1 MARRRTVLTLSF
13 FLCAGSALAAQT
25 APVATLTA
33 VSGNVMVD
41 SGKGFVPVQDGA
53 TLAAGARV
61 LIGRGSAASIAYS
74 GVKDCVQLLNTRG
87 VTKVQP
93 ACPSM
98 ASAMTRSIVSGNLAP
113 AAMALP
119 VVYGVSTDGTS
130 GTITSGTTLATGSVT
145 SGGTT
150 TGGTTV
156 GAVDGSTG
164 GVSTGSTGGTGTSV
178 PVVTGSTGGIST
190 GTDTSG
196 SDLGGTGGSVDV
208 STGTGSD
215 TGGVVGG
222 VLGSD
227 NSGSVSTG
235 GSTVGSGSGQ
245 VVGDSGVVG
254 NTPGAVLGTI
264 AFGDVSTD
272 PAREASPSPTL

>member
-41 SGKGFVPVQDGA
+41 SGKGFVAVQDGA
-53 TLAAGARV
+53 ALTAGARV
-61 LIGRGSAASIAYS
+61 LVGRNSAAKIAYS
-74 GVKDCVQLLNTRG
+74 GVKDCVQLLNNRG

-98 ASAMTRSIVSGNLAP
+98 ASAMTRSIVSGSVTP

-119 VVYGVSTDGTS
+119 VVYGVSTDAAS
-130 GTITSGTTLATGSVT
+130 GTATSGTTLATGSLT
-145 SGGTT
+145 SGGT
-150 TGGTTV
+150 
-156 GAVDGSTG
+156 VDSSTG
-164 GVSTGSTGGTGTSV
+164 GVSTGGTGTSV

-190 GTDTSG
+190 GTNTGSG
-196 SDLGGTGGSVDV
+196 DLGGSGGTVDV
-208 STGTGSD
+208 STGTGSGV
-215 TGGVVGG
+215 GGVVDGG
-222 VLGSD
+222 VLGTD
-227 NSGSVSTG
+227 NSGTVSSG

-245 VVGDSGVVG
+245 VVGDSGVVT

-272 PAREASPSPTL
+272 PAREGSPSPTL

>member
-41 SGKGFVPVQDGA
+41 SGKGFVAVQDGA
-53 TLAAGARV
+53 ALTAGARV
-61 LIGRGSAASIAYS
+61 LVGRNSAAKIAYS
-74 GVKDCVQLLNTRG
+74 GAKDCVQILGNRG

-98 ASAMTRSIVSGNLAP
+98 ASAMTRSIVSGSVTP

-119 VVYGVSTDGTS
+119 VVYGVSTDAAS
-130 GTITSGTTLATGSVT
+130 GTATSGTTLATGSLT

-150 TGGTTV
+150 GGT
-156 GAVDGSTG
+156 VDSSTG
-164 GVSTGSTGGTGTSV
+164 GVSTGGTGTSV
-178 PVVTGSTGGIST
+178 PVVTGSTGGTST
-190 GTDTSG
+190 GTNTGSG
-196 SDLGGTGGSVDV
+196 DLGGSGSGGTVDV
-208 STGTGSD
+208 STGTGSGA
-215 TGGVVGG
+215 GGVVDGG
-222 VLGSD
+222 VLGTD
-227 NSGSVSTG
+227 NSGTVSSG
-235 GSTVGSGSGQ
+235 GSTAGSGSGQ
-245 VVGDSGVVG
+245 VVGDSGVVT

-272 PAREASPSPTL
+272 PAREGSPSPTL